1 MFPVVVIPEITK
13 GTESSIIY
21 LPENVSFQMD
31 LLFFFFFTLRIFS
44 LIFFS
49 CLSFHSYEIRTS
61 TVQWKREEFKKI

>member
-31 LLFFFFFTLRIFS
+31 LLFFFFYLKDIFTDFLLLFEFS
-44 LIFFS
+44 LIRNKNQ
-49 CLSFHSYEIRTS
+49 HSAVEKGR
-61 TVQWKREEFKKI
+61 V